1 MCLVKSHK
9 FPKRAKEDIICFKKL
24 LCDNGSFFIYFIGEP
39 ITSPIQKG
47 KSNKI
52 SQFIRI
58 FKSLFIKYIT
68 NGFVH
73 VYSNRCENIMN
84 VLLNTTS
91 ENTTYFI
98 CKIPKGA
105 FYYQNENYTEL
116 AATRIQYLI
125 RVKGTIK
132 DAKFPNDIFW
142 KVLQN
147 PDLFKNKFGGPRN
160 FIHELP
166 IIK

>member
-24 LCDNGSFFIYFIGEP
+24 LCDNGSFFTYFMGEP

-52 SQFIRI
+52 SQFIWI
-58 FKSLFIKYIT
+58 FKSLFIRYIT
-68 NGFVH
+68 DGFVH
-73 VYSNRCENIMN
+73 VYSNKCKNIVKMLTN
-84 VLLNTTS
+84 NTR
-91 ENTTYFI
+91 EDVVYFI

-105 FYYQNENYTEL
+105 FYYQNENYTTL
-116 AATRIQYLI
+116 AATRIKYLAK
-125 RVKGTIK
+125 VKSSIEDVKTLNNTI
-132 DAKFPNDIFW
+132 W
-142 KVLQN
+142 KILLN
-147 PDLFKNKFGGPRN
+147 PDRFIDKFEGSRN

>member
-9 FPKRAKEDIICFKKL
+9 FPKRAKKDIICFKKPI
-24 LCDNGSFFIYFIGEP
+24 CDNNSFFTYFIGEP

-47 KSNKI
+47 RNNKI
-52 SQFIRI
+52 SQFIWI

-68 NGFVH
+68 DGFVH
-73 VYSNRCENIMN
+73 VYSSRYKNIM
-84 VLLNTTS
+84 NTTS
-91 ENTTYFI
+91 EDKAYFI
-98 CKIPKGA
+98 CKIPKEA

-147 PDLFKNKFGGPRN
+147 PDLFIDKLGGLRN

>member
-24 LCDNGSFFIYFIGEP
+24 LCDNNSFFTYFIGEP

-47 KSNKI
+47 RNNKI
-52 SQFIRI
+52 SQFIWI

-68 NGFVH
+68 DGFVH
-73 VYSNRCENIMN
+73 VYSSRYKNIM
-84 VLLNTTS
+84 NTTS
-91 ENTTYFI
+91 EDKAYFI
-98 CKIPKGA
+98 YKIPKGA

-125 RVKGTIK
+125 RVKSTIK
-132 DAKFPNDIFW
+132 DAKTLNDTFW

>member
-9 FPKRAKEDIICFKKL
+9 FPKRTKEDIICFKKL
-24 LCDNGSFFIYFIGEP
+24 LCDNDSFITYFIGEP
-39 ITSPIQKG
+39 ITSSIQKG
-47 KSNKI
+47 RNNKI
-52 SQFIRI
+52 SQFIWI

-98 CKIPKGA
+98 CKLSNILFSYK
-105 FYYQNENYTEL
+105 
-116 AATRIQYLI
+116 
-125 RVKGTIK
+125 
-132 DAKFPNDIFW
+132 
-142 KVLQN
+142 LQQSCHV
-147 PDLFKNKFGGPRN
+147 FT
-160 FIHELP
+160 
-166 IIK
+166 